1 MHQKVARNKT
11 LHMTP
16 EEDFLSRE
24 LGFVRLLRKTR
35 RPEMLHLVEPAVA
48 REREIFRRLGELQ
61 AGGVEPIAI
70 GFASRDGDP
79 GAPPASEEND

>member
-1 MHQKVARNKT
+1 MS
-11 LHMTP
+11 P
-16 EEDFLSRE
+16 EEDFLVRE
-24 LGFVRLLRKTR
+24 LAWVRQVRATR
-35 RPEMLHLVEPAVA
+35 SSKMLHLVEPAVA

-79 GAPPASEEND
+79 GAPAASEEND